1 MQQSQLVGQWDT
13 MLQRNGDRIIT
24 LHDQVDKLKTDQ
36 KKWVIINVYGCTCV
50 RVSHKSYCF

>member
-24 LHDQVDKLKTDQ
+24 LHDQVDKLKNDQ
-36 KKWVIINVYGCTCV
+36 KKWVILSVYVLGTQG
-50 RVSHKSYCF
+50 SP

>member
-13 MLQRNGDRIIT
+13 LLQRNGDRIIT

-36 KKWVIINVYGCTCV
+36 KKWVIVNVYACTCV
-50 RVSHKSYCF
+50 RVSHKSCYF